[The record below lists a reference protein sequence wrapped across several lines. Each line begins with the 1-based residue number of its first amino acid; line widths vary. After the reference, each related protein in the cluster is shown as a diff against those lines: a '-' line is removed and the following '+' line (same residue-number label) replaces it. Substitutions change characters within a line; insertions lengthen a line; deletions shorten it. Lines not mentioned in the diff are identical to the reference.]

1 MERNTNLILN
11 FYLRILR
18 QENLKNKME
27 RLRRLVFALGG
38 SCVDDLSVV
47 LNYLLNQSYETNKK

>member
-1 MERNTNLILN
+1 
-11 FYLRILR
+11 
-18 QENLKNKME
+18 ME

-47 LNYLLNQSYETNKK
+47 LNNLLNQSYRNKQSMKFDILI

>member
-1 MERNTNLILN
+1 
-11 FYLRILR
+11 
-18 QENLKNKME
+18 ME

-47 LNYLLNQSYETNKK
+47 LNYLLNQS